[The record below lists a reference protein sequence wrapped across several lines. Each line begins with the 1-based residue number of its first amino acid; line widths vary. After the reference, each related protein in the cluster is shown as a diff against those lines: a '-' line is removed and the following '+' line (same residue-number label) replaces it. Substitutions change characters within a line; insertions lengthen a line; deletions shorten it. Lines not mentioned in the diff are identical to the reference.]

1 MILKVFNNHKFVKNN
16 TMSSQDSK
24 TLKNLNSENSKQVPN
39 NFEEAVL
46 MIQEFAFVEVKKE
59 AEKKQLYFHNNAHAE
74 AVKRRA
80 GIIFNAIEPFWV
92 QICYEPALIDTKRVK
107 YLIDICAASHDMIQE
122 FLPLTSPQTARQRES
137 GVSETATINKLID
150 YIKQLNQ
157 RFINQNPELPSLFTQ
172 TDLEIIRKTISATIC
187 IFEPSDNSIYQ
198 PDLYNSKQQ
207 ITLSARIIA
216 LADIGGLGIDGI
228 PAFIQEGSLI
238 LLEENPDIIPLV
250 KEFLGNEGNET
261 DKKELYEN
269 LRQRLLKRAKFQ
281 IGFAKG
287 RYTRL
292 NKELE
297 GLPVEVIRV
306 LKEKVFKYLNEQ
318 TIQKIEAATPTAHNT
333 SLEKLIEFFDLDK
346 YIHN

>member
-1 MILKVFNNHKFVKNN
+1 
-16 TMSSQDSK
+16 MSSQEHK
-24 TLKNLNSENSKQVPN
+24 TLKNLNSENLKQVPN
-39 NFEEAVL
+39 NFEEAIL

-59 AEKKQLYFHNNAHAE
+59 AERKQLYFHNNAHAE

-80 GIIFNAIEPFWV
+80 GIIFNAIEPFWNK
-92 QICYEPALIDTKRVK
+92 ICHEPVLIDSKRVK

-137 GVSETATINKLID
+137 GVSEIATINKLID

-157 RFINQNPELPSLFTQ
+157 RFINQNPELPPLFTQ

-187 IFEPSDNSIYQ
+187 IFDTSDNSIYQ
-198 PDLYNSKQQ
+198 PDLYNSQQQ

-228 PAFIQEGSLI
+228 PAFIQEGTLI

-250 KEFLGNEGNET
+250 KEFLGTGNET
-261 DKKELYEN
+261 DKEVIYEN

-297 GLPVEVIRV
+297 GLPVEVIKV
-306 LKEKVFKYLNEQ
+306 LKEKVFKHLNEQ
-318 TIQKIEAATPTAHNT
+318 TIQQIEALTPTADNT
-333 SLEKLIEFFDLDK
+333 SLSKLIEFFQLDK